1 MKKHLIIFLSLIFS
15 GYAAVAQNFSGVVS
29 QINTELKTVE
39 NGKSKIAQSIS
50 EVQPGVIKISI
61 TTTLIKDGKTN
72 SDFFELNMAD
82 IDINTISVFTDKDV
96 IMVRFSAAKNQKLI
110 NKKTDA
116 NKSSFDQ
123 EIKIFAKDIDNG
135 RNLVQLF
142 KSLMPLSNE
151 IIDKRLSLKTYDEHL
166 NWLEK
171 NVSDVNS
178 NQIQRSQKIKS
189 NSKYPGKLD
198 FSIDEIVNQKTSSDL
213 YSFNLANINPN
224 SIFSEIKND
233 VIVVNIET
241 SRKLKFIKTFSSNV
255 QKDYVSNF
263 SIFCENVEKS
273 RDLQKVLKGIIA
285 LSENKIKNSIP
296 KISSV
301 KEGLALINANIKNI
315 NSNMVVYDQSFSENC
330 ISKFTSKAA
339 TPTKIVE
346 DLFEFNFKDLGKNL
360 VEFSTKG
367 KNVIVKVKTSAGNDY
382 IKHSVDSQT
391 KNYTDAF
398 ELQFAEIEDGLIAQ
412 ELFHKIIELCQNN
425 ENKWSGTKN
434 DWLQQLKGFI
444 KKVEV
449 NKIATEQILD
459 SKDGIIQFK
468 TTEINEKSSK
478 SKLYEF
484 NLKDINPLTITFKT
498 SGTNVVVV
506 VNTNFMEKIIK
517 YYEDGAIKN
526 YQNTF
531 NIAASNIEES
541 RSIAELIKKIT
552 AK

>member
-1 MKKHLIIFLSLIFS
+1 MKKHLIIFLSLFFS
-15 GYAAVAQNFSGVVS
+15 GYAVVAQNFSGIVS

-151 IIDKRLSLKTYDEHL
+151 IIDKRLPLKTYDEHL

-198 FSIDEIVNQKTSSDL
+198 FSIDEIVNQKTSSDI

-224 SIFSEIKND
+224 SIISEIKND

-315 NSNMVVYDQSFSENC
+315 NSNTVVYDQSFSENC

-346 DLFEFNFKDLGKNL
+346 DLYEFNFKDLGKNL

-449 NKIATEQILD
+449 NKIATEQILE

-498 SGTNVVVV
+498 SGTNVFVV

>member
-1 MKKHLIIFLSLIFS
+1 MKKHLLIFLSLFFS

-171 NVSDVNS
+171 NISDVNS

-367 KNVIVKVKTSAGNDY
+367 KNVIVKIKTSAGNDY

-449 NKIATEQILD
+449 NKIATEQILE

-498 SGTNVVVV
+498 SGTNVFVV

>member
-1 MKKHLIIFLSLIFS
+1 MKKHLIIFLSLFFS

-151 IIDKRLSLKTYDEHL
+151 IIDKRLPLKTYDEHL
-166 NWLEK
+166 SWLEK

-198 FSIDEIVNQKTSSDL
+198 FSIDEIVNQKTSSDI

-224 SIFSEIKND
+224 SIISEIKND

-449 NKIATEQILD
+449 NKIATEQILE

-478 SKLYEF
+478 SKLFEF

-498 SGTNVVVV
+498 SGTNVFVV

>member
-1 MKKHLIIFLSLIFS
+1 MKKHLLIFLSLFFS

-315 NSNMVVYDQSFSENC
+315 NSNTVVYDQSFSENC

-367 KNVIVKVKTSAGNDY
+367 KNVIVKIKTSAGNDY

-498 SGTNVVVV
+498 SGTNVFVV